1 MGHYT
6 CRNRGG
12 RLRIDVMRL
21 SRFSR
26 EGNLPFKPVR
36 KLQELR
42 YVLLAGTLMSA
53 VAVPQLSVALEGLRG
68 TDGRLIVAQR
78 DDPKDK
84 NKQQNKGQPGG
95 QQPKQG
101 GQPPNRGPGGPG
113 GPGATGQQG
122 GQPGGQGGQQGG

>member
-1 MGHYT
+1 MMS
-6 CRNRGG
+6 RSG
-12 RLRIDVMRL
+12 RQLRITDAPIKE
-21 SRFSR
+21 SQ
-26 EGNLPFKPVR
+26 EGNLPFRPVR

-53 VAVPQLSVALEGLRG
+53 VAVPQLSVALDGARG

-78 DDPKDK
+78 EDPKDK
-84 NKQQNKGQPGG
+84 GKQQNKGQPGG

-101 GQPPNRGPGGPG
+101 GQPPSKGPGGP

-122 GQPGGQGGQQGG
+122 GQG

>member
-1 MGHYT
+1 
-6 CRNRGG
+6 
-12 RLRIDVMRL
+12 MRFITL
-21 SRFSR
+21 Q

-53 VAVPQLSVALEGLRG
+53 VAVPQLSVALDGARG

-78 DDPKDK
+78 EDPKDK
-84 NKQQNKGQPGG
+84 NKNKGQPGG

-101 GQPPNRGPGGPG
+101 GQPPSKGPGPGGQ
-113 GPGATGQQG
+113 TGQQG
-122 GQPGGQGGQQGG
+122 GQPGGQGGQPGGQGRPGQGGPQFQQGQQGGAGQ